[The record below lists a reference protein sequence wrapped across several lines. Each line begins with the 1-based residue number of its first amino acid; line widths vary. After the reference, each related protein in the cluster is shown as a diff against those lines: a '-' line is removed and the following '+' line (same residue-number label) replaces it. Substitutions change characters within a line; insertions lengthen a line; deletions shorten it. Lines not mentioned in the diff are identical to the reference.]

1 MIDFNFI
8 KISSTQDYDNSLK
21 NILYTI
27 FPVAN
32 HSILLNELKTRIGI
46 KAKLLILEFPYRDYE
61 FSSVYSLFYSK
72 KHQKI
77 SKDCIRLHFFSNEE
91 ISNKTYI
98 GNIVVRDSKIDSR
111 GKGIFAPHIL
121 TQSQQSYTVLSVFNA
136 NIMGKKFEIN
146 TYPWMAQDTDIAV
159 CAHVAVWSINTYF
172 ANKYPN
178 YKQYSI
184 GEISEK
190 VNEYLGRK
198 TPSNGLNLMQVSDT
212 FSKLG
217 YFPLVLAK
225 EKSSEKSFFQA
236 VYSYIES
243 GIPMVGAMTKKAH
256 AVAIIGHG
264 KIDKTSLLSSEENI
278 INIADYLDEIIISDD
293 NQLAFTLISKNSKYS
308 LDDLD
313 YVIIPLYEKM
323 YINANIVFARVK
335 AIIES
340 NVLELKKQVV
350 VRIYLTSARSF
361 KREALENN
369 TMDTFLKSLI
379 LKLHTPKFIWCV
391 EISTKDEYNNG
402 KLSALMI
409 IDSTA
414 GTYENDPWLLMH
426 DTKQISW
433 KDDTEIY
440 KKNILL
446 SEYDIYKN
454 NLKEL

>member
-1 MIDFNFI
+1 MVYYGNF
-8 KISSTQDYDNSLK
+8 
-21 NILYTI
+21 
-27 FPVAN
+27 FFFF
-32 HSILLNELKTRIGI
+32 
-46 KAKLLILEFPYRDYE
+46 LILFQNLAI
-61 FSSVYSLFYSK
+61 SLW
-72 KHQKI
+72 
-77 SKDCIRLHFFSNEE
+77 FFS
-91 ISNKTYI
+91 K
-98 GNIVVRDSKIDSR
+98 R
-111 GKGIFAPHIL
+111 
-121 TQSQQSYTVLSVFNA
+121 
-136 NIMGKKFEIN
+136 
-146 TYPWMAQDTDIAV
+146 
-159 CAHVAVWSINTYF
+159 
-172 ANKYPN
+172 
-178 YKQYSI
+178 
-184 GEISEK
+184 
-190 VNEYLGRK
+190 
-198 TPSNGLNLMQVSDT
+198 
-212 FSKLG
+212 
-217 YFPLVLAK
+217 
-225 EKSSEKSFFQA
+225 KSSEKAFFSCLF
-236 VYSYIES
+236 VYRIRYSNGRS
-243 GIPMVGAMTKKAH
+243 CAKKPG

-379 LKLHTPKFIWCV
+379 LKLHAPKFIWCV

-414 GTYENDPWLLMH
+414 GTYENAAP
-426 DTKQISW
+426 ISV
-433 KDDTEIY
+433 IHPSY
-440 KKNILL
+440 LRNC
-446 SEYDIYKN
+446 N
-454 NLKEL
+454 M